1 MSLYILLPARLHS
14 CIVSPYS
21 SWFER
26 WWQQI
31 EKKCRQICLHQVK
44 WIYIAHNLLCISC
57 KMLKMAV
64 WQPAIFMPFYEEKY
78 GRYAAFC
85 LIYAF
90 VRSAHI
96 IILRHPAC
104 ISFTNRLCS
113 FCLQPMFLTL
123 TSDISVCPQLWF
135 MCFTVVNHI
144 THNCEARNPQL

>member
-14 CIVSPYS
+14 CLVSPYS

-26 WWQQI
+26 WWQQT
-31 EKKCRQICLHQVK
+31 EKKCRQIWFNQLKGIV
-44 WIYIAHNLLCISC
+44 IAHNLLCLSC
-57 KMLKMAV
+57 RMLKMAV

-113 FCLQPMFLTL
+113 FCLQPMFLPL
-123 TSDISVCPQLWF
+123 TSDVLICPQPWF
-135 MCFTVVNHI
+135 MCFTIVKQHI
-144 THNCEARNPQL
+144 HNCEQG